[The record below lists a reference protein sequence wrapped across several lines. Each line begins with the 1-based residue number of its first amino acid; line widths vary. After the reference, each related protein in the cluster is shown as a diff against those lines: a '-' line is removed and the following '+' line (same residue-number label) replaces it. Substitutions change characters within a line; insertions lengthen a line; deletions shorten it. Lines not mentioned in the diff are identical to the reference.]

1 MKRIRLSPRPKDEFG
16 RTADLRTEAIITAMV
31 THLMR

>member
-1 MKRIRLSPRPKDEFG
+1 MKRIRLSPRPKDDVG
-16 RTADLRTEAIITAMV
+16 RIADLRTEAIINAMV